1 MSRSEARAPSPASKV
16 PSVHFADVTDD
27 DIDSGDED
35 GGASGDEAD
44 DEPEQYEVQRAV
56 GVHKLVCDRARWGVE
71 CG

>member
-1 MSRSEARAPSPASKV
+1 MAAAGAAPT
-16 PSVHFADVTDD
+16 PSGDHFADVTDD